1 MTTIF
6 VVEDEVLTRTS
17 IKNNINWAENGFE
30 YLGDAAD
37 GELALPRTLEL
48 KPDIVLTD
56 IKMPF
61 MDGLQLAQA
70 VHAQLPETEIV
81 ILSGYQ
87 EFDYARQALS
97 LGVKEYILKPISS
110 QGILNSLLKVRQQM
124 SERADQQQTLLE
136 SKSSADNLERQK
148 HNFLRAVLDG
158 EYELVSDIVKRAREL
173 EIRLSAECYLIKV
186 ISGDVPFNSIET
198 TFDQSDDR
206 WIGLRKNELEIVVI
220 IKGKSISEVEEHSVQ
235 MNRSIESGQLLRV
248 DSGIQYADGDVV
260 ERLNELTLSY
270 HMAKTRLVNQF
281 HHEAENQNK
290 DELLSNF
297 RNLMRNLLSI
307 LMTADNKR
315 LDDFLETHLFLDRS
329 SFASL
334 IYRSYVYSEFAMT
347 LKSFCNDHGL
357 EQPDSLRSSLHI
369 ETRAL
374 YHENPEHFYN
384 FAKTVCR
391 EIIQL
396 RDQSKY
402 QDKTFYASQAKKYL
416 EEHFADPEISLAK
429 VADAVNLSPAYLST
443 IFKEQLGE
451 NFVDYLI
458 GLRIKRAKELLAL
471 TGKRTAEISQLVG
484 YKHSSYFSVQFRKLT
499 GMSPSEFRVQCE
511 QDNESF

>member
-6 VVEDEVLTRTS
+6 VVEDEVLTRTG
-17 IKNNINWAENGFE
+17 IRNNINWAENGFE

-37 GELALPRTLEL
+37 GELALPRILEL

-70 VHAQLPETEIV
+70 VHEQLPETEIV

-97 LGVKEYILKPISS
+97 LGVKEYILKPVSS
-110 QGILNSLLKVRQQM
+110 QGILNSLLKVRQQI

-136 SKSSADNLERQK
+136 SKSSADNLERRK

-158 EYELVSDIVKRAREL
+158 EYEFVSDIIKRAGEL
-173 EIRLSAECYLIKV
+173 GIRLSAECYLIKI
-186 ISGDVPFNSIET
+186 ISSDVPFNALET
-198 TFDQSDDR
+198 AYIQSDDH

-220 IKGKSISEVEEHSVQ
+220 IKGKSASEVERQSARL
-235 MNRSIESGQLLRV
+235 NRKIESNHLFCT
-248 DSGIQYADGDVV
+248 DCDIHFTDGDVV
-260 ERLNELTLSY
+260 ERLNELTISY
-270 HMAKTRLVNQF
+270 HLAKKRSNNHF
-281 HHEAENQNK
+281 HHESENHDK

-297 RNLMRNLLSI
+297 RSFMRNLMSI

-315 LDDFLETHLFLDRS
+315 LDEFLEAHLHLERS

-347 LKSFCNDHGL
+347 LKSFCNEHGL
-357 EQPDSLRSSLHI
+357 EQPESLRGSLHI

-374 YHENPEHFYN
+374 YHENPEYFYN
-384 FAKTVCR
+384 FVKTVCR
-391 EIIQL
+391 EVIQL
-396 RDQSKY
+396 RDRSKY
-402 QDKTFYASQAKKYL
+402 QDKTFYANQAKKYL
-416 EEHFADPEISLAK
+416 EECFTDPEISLVK

-484 YKHSSYFSVQFRKLT
+484 YKHSSYFSVQFRKVT
-499 GMSPSEFRVQCE
+499 GLSPSEFRAQCE